1 VTFLLVSRLLW
12 AKGIGEYV
20 GAARRLAS
28 RFPGARFQIV
38 GPYEDDPVEGVPRST
53 MEGWTRNDHVEY
65 LGQVGDIREV
75 IAQADCVVLP
85 SYYRE
90 GTPRALLEAAAM
102 GRPIV
107 TTDWP
112 GCRTVVDD
120 GQSGFL
126 CRPRDV
132 EDLATKLLTVAEA
145 SLEARA
151 AMGQVGRS
159 RVEKHFDEQLVVA
172 AYREALDDLFGGAAA
187 KRMELP
193 AASLHGQEP
202 ASTSGSGADRLPF
215 A

>member
-53 MEGWTRNDHVEY
+53 MEAWSRDGHVEY

-112 GCRTVVDD
+112 GCRSVVDD
-120 GQSGFL
+120 GKSGLL

-132 EDLATKLLTVAEA
+132 EDLAAKLIMVAEA
-145 SLEARA
+145 SPEARA
-151 AMGQVGRS
+151 AMGRAGRS
-159 RVEKHFDEQLVVA
+159 RAEEYFDERLVVA
-172 AYREALDDLFGGAAA
+172 AYRDALGDLIPSVC
-187 KRMELP
+187 RQRVRRTN
-193 AASLHGQEP
+193 QE
-202 ASTSGSGADRLPF
+202 
-215 A
+215 